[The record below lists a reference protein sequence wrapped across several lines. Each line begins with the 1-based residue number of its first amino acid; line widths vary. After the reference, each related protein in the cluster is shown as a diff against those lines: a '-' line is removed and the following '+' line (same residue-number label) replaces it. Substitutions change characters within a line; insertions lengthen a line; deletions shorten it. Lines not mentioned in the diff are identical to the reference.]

1 VAWNLQQQ
9 QHKQQQKQ
17 KVAKTASNELIQD
30 ELDPPLVYMCAVYI
44 CASHRAE
51 RLEDIFFAALDPW
64 FACEELT
71 NTLNPVLR
79 RLLNKDAIA
88 IWVLKVRENQKTVT
102 VVKIYEAFSS
112 PGGTC
117 FDILFFGAI

>member
-1 VAWNLQQQ
+1 MAWNPQQQ
-9 QHKQQQKQ
+9 QQ
-17 KVAKTASNELIQD
+17 KTASNILD

-44 CASHRAE
+44 CASHRSE

-88 IWVLKVRENQKTVT
+88 IWVLKVRDATN
-102 VVKIYEAFSS
+102 
-112 PGGTC
+112 
-117 FDILFFGAI
+117 

>member
-1 VAWNLQQQ
+1 MAWNLQQQ
-9 QHKQQQKQ
+9 KQQKQ
-17 KVAKTASNELIQD
+17 TLAKTASNMLD
-30 ELDPPLVYMCAVYI
+30 EIPPLVYMS
-44 CASHRAE
+44 ASHRAE

-88 IWVLKVRENQKTVT
+88 IWVLKVRDLEILHHRST
-102 VVKIYEAFSS
+102 IRRLL
-112 PGGTC
+112 TC
-117 FDILFFGAI
+117 ADVC